1 LPRLRV
7 SFRGRGLE
15 REEKE
20 EKGKTFT
27 NHIMMIRRMI
37 LLKNFQT
44 EQSKEV
50 FLLDPRTKGT
60 PLRGY
65 RKVHSTFHEFIVS

>member
-1 LPRLRV
+1 V

-50 FLLDPRTKGT
+50 FLLDPRTKEP
-60 PLRGY
+60 PLREY